1 MSDIEVELVSDI
13 EVELVSDIKVELV
26 SDIEVE
32 LVSDI
37 EVELVDDEVFV
48 DELLFDE
55 ESTKVSS
62 SFLQEVEIKRI
73 IVKVASNFI
82 FIF

>member
-1 MSDIEVELVSDI
+1 LSDIEVELVSAI
-13 EVELVSDIKVELV
+13 EVELV

-37 EVELVDDEVFV
+37 EVELVDDELFV
-48 DELLFDE
+48 DETIFEDELLLDE

-62 SFLQEVEIKRI
+62 SFSHEVRI
-73 IVKVASNFI
+73 NRLSVKEASNFV